1 LTIGKL
7 SPVLKDNMLVQ
18 LTMVS
23 TGPKNRAN
31 QAPVHDLR
39 VHGSVGVEITP
50 RFFGA
55 IAASLRRISMRF
67 QF

>member
-1 LTIGKL
+1 
-7 SPVLKDNMLVQ
+7 LKIV
-18 LTMVS
+18 
-23 TGPKNRAN
+23 TGFKGQYACPINHGQHRSKTGQN

-39 VHGSVGVEITP
+39 VRGSVGVEITP